1 MQYAILARI
10 HLDLAKPCRIRD
22 RVIEYV
28 RVRDKTGVAMAKVFF
43 CLSSKAT
50 VSRPHFSQLTLFP
63 RVSKT
68 TETKLRESRAIARKH
83 FVKQCLLKNNESIV
97 LTLMKG
103 DEVVEV
109 M

>member
-1 MQYAILARI
+1 MDSGSRQ
-10 HLDLAKPCRIRD
+10 DLGNNP
-22 RVIEYV
+22 
-28 RVRDKTGVAMAKVFF
+28 
-43 CLSSKAT
+43 
-50 VSRPHFSQLTLFP
+50 QLTLFP

-103 DEVVEV
+103 DEVVEGSEELTNPTLLCLV
-109 M
+109 NGYR

>member
-1 MQYAILARI
+1 MCAALFGIGEANARLGGSQLA
-10 HLDLAKPCRIRD
+10 
-22 RVIEYV
+22 
-28 RVRDKTGVAMAKVFF
+28 
-43 CLSSKAT
+43 
-50 VSRPHFSQLTLFP
+50 QLTLFP

-103 DEVVEV
+103 DEVVETV
-109 M
+109 EMGSYEPLLLNAWHPNLAQ